1 MFNYIILVIIKIV
14 DNLILTAK
22 TITTYKGLK
31 IISAVLTVVSQFMFY
46 FVISKV
52 LDDDTMTTIIIVSI
66 SSGVGTYLA
75 FIINQRFKKDAKWT
89 NLLTCTDIEDIKK
102 LCDVLRENK
111 IKYIVNDSYSRS
123 WSKTYSITAFAKT
136 KYESIII
143 DNYLSST
150 SVKYL
155 REILKD

>member
-1 MFNYIILVIIKIV
+1 MLNYFILAVIKIV

-31 IISAVLTVVSQFMFY
+31 LISAGLTIVSQFLFY

-52 LDDDTMTTIIIVSI
+52 LRDDTMTTIIIVSI
-66 SSGVGTYLA
+66 SSGIGTYLA
-75 FIINQRFKKDAKWT
+75 FIINQRFKKDVNWT
-89 NLLTCTDIEDIKK
+89 NILTCKDMEDIKK

-123 WSKTYSITAFAKT
+123 WNKTFSIIVFAET
-136 KYESIII
+136 KYESIVI
-143 DNYLSST
+143 DTYLKT
-150 SVKYL
+150 TDVKYL

>member
-1 MFNYIILVIIKIV
+1 MFNYIILAVIKIV

-31 IISAVLTVVSQFMFY
+31 IVSSVLTIISQFLFY

-52 LDDDTMTTIIIVSI
+52 LKDDTIVTVVIVSV
-66 SSGVGTYLA
+66 SSGIGTYLA
-75 FIINQRFKKDAKWT
+75 FIVNQRFKKDSNWT
-89 NLLTCTDIEDIKK
+89 NLLTCKNIDDIKK
-102 LCDVLRENK
+102 LCDVLRENR

-123 WSKTYSITAFAKT
+123 WNKTFSIIAFAKT
-136 KYESIII
+136 KYESIVI
-143 DNYLSST
+143 DNYLDST
-150 SVKYL
+150 NVKYL

>member
-1 MFNYIILVIIKIV
+1 MFNYILLAFIKIV

-31 IISAVLTVVSQFMFY
+31 IISAVLTIISQFLFY

-52 LDDDTMTTIIIVSI
+52 MKDDTLTTIIIVAV

-89 NLLTCTDIEDIKK
+89 NLLTCKNIEDIKK
-102 LCDVLRENK
+102 LCVVLRENN

-123 WSKTYSITAFAKT
+123 WNKTFSIIAFAKT
-136 KYESIII
+136 KYESVII
-143 DNYLSST
+143 DNYINST
-150 SVKYL
+150 DVKYL